1 MCNNC
6 QNTTCYQCNHP
17 PLCAPNDCSCPVKD
31 LSTDCVL
38 YTGNDL
44 ACSGIKSQTILT
56 ELIQQLDEFICT
68 LVEQS
73 LDALSLINIGTG
85 ANVYK
90 GLDLLGRRE
99 IRRINA
105 VGDLVTVTQNTND
118 ISVSIDEKE
127 LSNFIQNELPNPPCF
142 ETSDG
147 TISIKELINGCY
159 DFSVIFREIGNVGTG
174 AGFYKTFNP
183 LTNTYEFKS
192 LIVDSQNGD
201 GTSILR
207 DVQQNSE
214 DVTVR
219 LKKIKSNTLTITS
232 TDEELLID
240 TPLTSAIPALYVNNL
255 YEPTYQEWLAENTS
269 QNLGTPVPGFEY
281 IGKGTSAQPFTDTV
295 SYTLGNPLSTPVVTA
310 NTAIQ
315 NALDVYVGTGS
326 RLNPDLSGQTIIVQ
340 ANSVGYAFNGD
351 LDYSN
356 LKIRFEESVIFTTT
370 GYLVDMDNSSNFDSE
385 TSSVSIE
392 VSEGKSLYISDSLG
406 FRNSGNTSTTPPSY
420 NTGRIVFLLGEGEI
434 YSDYNGVDVLSRY
447 IINGEGN
454 NNDDGL
460 HFQVKCQLRSLYSGI
475 YYSKNKQRIDFY
487 NQITSGIL
495 NGYVNVSLQALKMT
509 GGQIRFFEKAAIN
522 ISSQFSG
529 RNYGFTFE
537 PQNSGIGYCSFQLNS
552 AKVSGS
558 ANYMFS
564 KLNNENV
571 DFIAF
576 NSPSGSGFATVI
588 PGTNTVVNG
597 LFENLGASKWE
608 VNFKNNVFSF
618 TGIDFDKVD
627 LTQGNNVSSTNFI
640 GNNIIESL
648 VVHSS
653 KQAAQNAGITKGS
666 KFLKK
671 TLINATDIV
680 AGLEYKIASI
690 GTTDFTLIGADSN
703 TVDEWF
709 VATGTV
715 SGTGTVYVEFIEI
728 V

>member
-1 MCNNC
+1 MCNT
-6 QNTTCYQCNHP
+6 TTCYTCNQP
-17 PLCAPNDCSCPVKD
+17 SICAPNDCSCPVKD

-44 ACSGIKSQTILT
+44 GCSGIKSQTILT
-56 ELIQQLDEFICT
+56 DLIQQLDQFICDKVQEIAQT
-68 LVEQS
+68 LV
-73 LDALSLINIGTG
+73 LINIGSG
-85 ANVYK
+85 ANIYRGV
-90 GLDLLGRRE
+90 DLQGRKE
-99 IRRINA
+99 IRSINA
-105 VGDLVTVTQNTND
+105 SGDLVTVTENPDTIT
-118 ISVSIDEKE
+118 ISLDEQA
-127 LSNFIQNELPNPPCF
+127 LSNFIQDELPAPPCF
-142 ETSDG
+142 TSLDG
-147 TISIKELINGCY
+147 TVNTKDNGGCY
-159 DFSVIFREIGNVGTG
+159 DFSVNFRNIENVGSG

-183 LTNTYEFKS
+183 LTNSYEFKS

-340 ANSVGYAFNGD
+340 ANSVGYTFNGD

-460 HFQVKCQLRSLYSGI
+460 HFQVKCQLRSIYSGI
-475 YYSKNKQRIDFY
+475 YYSKNKQRVDFY

-495 NGYVNVSLQALKMT
+495 NGSVNVSLQAFKMT

-522 ISSQFSG
+522 ISSQVSG
-529 RNYGFTFE
+529 RNYGVTFE

-558 ANYMFS
+558 ANFMFS

-571 DFIAF
+571 EFIAF

-648 VVHSS
+648 VVYSS

-690 GTTDFTLIGADSN
+690 GTTNFTLIGADSN

-709 VATGTV
+709 VATGAG
-715 SGTGTVYVEFIEI
+715 SGTGTVYVESIEI